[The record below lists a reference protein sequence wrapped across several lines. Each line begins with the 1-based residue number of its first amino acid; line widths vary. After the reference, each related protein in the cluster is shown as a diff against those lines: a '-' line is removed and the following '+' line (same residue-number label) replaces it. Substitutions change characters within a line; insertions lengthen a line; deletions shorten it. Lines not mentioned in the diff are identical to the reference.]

1 MSIMSISLHSA
12 SSDTVSLT
20 SRRTIST
27 SKHWAAIFDERIY
40 QICNIVHPGL
50 PIDNAAVEHIRYFL
64 QSIVFELIEARATSV
79 VEVDKTAKKLFAF
92 GLQTV
97 CKEAWDNMHQQLQK
111 HKYQKA
117 LKTVLE
123 SQHRLAAVIKET
135 LGPRE
140 KEKKDREKKEIE
152 RIACYIYYACES
164 VTEDVL
170 RLTGNYVKNIRNSE
184 QKITMA
190 NLDVAMNGDKALME
204 LRTKLRNEE
213 EAESPGG
220 FGFLSEFEE
229 FVAEETEEKTLSNS
243 QTYESVAVDFLR
255 DERRFIR
262 ELNRINVFRRRIE
275 SVAATDV
282 DKQIVCNLFG
292 NLTEIHDLALKIERT
307 LEDAIELSD
316 TQCIGMGIW
325 EHGEAYEFD
334 TYTFYIRRDGGEMNE
349 TRHATYVINDNIK
362 ALLESERFASLFQSG
377 EHYLGSSLDGQ
388 SFRLAVQY
396 VLPQLLHIPIFHIYQ
411 YHEYITRLHQLS
423 SSEEDRRDLN
433 DCRSAF
439 ERVVGCVSDMSPELK
454 TKITQFLD
462 QQAKSEKIYNVKRLN
477 EIQSSI
483 DGFTGSPI
491 GKTCNELEKD
501 GDLGM
506 IRPSLQFSSEIT
518 KNKKWKTERFV
529 YIFDQM
535 IVLCKRHRN
544 TLKFKDRLAVHS
556 IDVFDIPDSEVT
568 NCFKIESHDKSSL
581 PKIYHFV
588 CKNPEEKRQWM
599 AVLVKVTTKSVL
611 DRILDNH
618 EKEEA
623 KRIPLVVP
631 GPDQYRFS
639 EPDTE
644 DNISFEDYTSSSG
657 IPVIKCGTVL
667 KLIERL
673 TYHSYTDSKYILTFL
688 ISYRSF
694 CTPNDLFSLLLERF
708 NIPTPKKL
716 QQPKQ
721 GGGPLAGRYDTV
733 QSHGLSAISSSSCI
747 NPLCEQK
754 FRKEFQQPI
763 QLRVLSVINQWVKLH
778 WYDFQCDPVL
788 LDALE
793 LFLNRCCDPREGLSK
808 QHKKFCKTILALIE
822 KRVKNPPGIMQQ
834 PNENGDK
841 GAADEG
847 HVNSAFVFGDDQQ
860 HPPQHQVYTNESPK
874 ETNQVLWHTAQK
886 GDVDHYDLLT
896 LHPIEI
902 GRQLTLLHSDLY
914 RAIQP
919 IELVEAAW
927 TKAEKWRKSP
937 QLLRLTDHSTLLTY
951 WVSRSIVETES
962 LEERMAMFNRVLE
975 VMSVFE
981 ELHNFTGLVAF
992 YSALNSSCIFRL
1004 KWCWD
1009 GLDNEKK
1016 KCFDRFNT
1024 LCERR
1029 WQEMQKRLSS
1039 INPPCIPFFGHYLSN
1054 IYFLEQ
1060 GNSTFVNKSPPHG
1073 AAGAQKQQ
1081 KDDLKASDPE
1091 NSNKQFKQLVSFL
1104 KLRKISNVIREI
1116 QIFQDQ
1122 RYSLTLEPTI
1132 RQFFESINPKNDF
1145 KSNEDLEEYLYNKS
1159 LEIQPKGLDTPTAE
1173 LKPKHNASTLRSP
1186 GVKPP
1191 KAAGNHYSAN
1201 HPIGLHLHS
1210 QNSHSAPHA
1219 MSSQSSTVP
1228 NTPLSA
1234 HETKRSLSHNQDDA
1248 PLQQFVDIR
1257 FERKGTHPKIPVLQP
1272 PPLLPRSSRANQSN
1286 SVSLPPTTQ
1295 APMPPAP
1302 KSSGMM
1308 STATSPTTL
1317 TTTTTPSSAGG
1328 PPPKLHPRRMTQ
1340 QPMSPLAK
1348 SPLTPSR
1355 DNSSPSA
1362 FQFPVVYE
1370 ASTAPPLPPRPSTSS
1385 DVSSSPSTSG
1395 STSSAT
1401 KENQEQLRVIFDR
1414 FQRRITFSN
1423 RPSFC
1428 APSTSSSSTE
1438 RIFRVPGATTTSTK
1452 IKPSQQQ
1459 QSNTFFGAT
1468 FRRSNVSI
1476 DFRQHS
1482 TTAVATK
1489 DLQKL

>member
-1 MSIMSISLHSA
+1 MSVSLA

-20 SRRTIST
+20 SRKTIST
-27 SKHWAAIFDERIY
+27 NKYWSAIFDERIY

-50 PIDNAAVEHIRYFL
+50 PIDLDAVEHIRYFL
-64 QSIVFELIEARATSV
+64 QSIVSELIESRATSV
-79 VEVDKTAKKLFAF
+79 VEVEKSAKKLFGY
-92 GLQTV
+92 GLGSV
-97 CKEAWDNMHQQLQK
+97 CKDAKDNMNQQLQK
-111 HKYQKA
+111 HKYQKT

-152 RIACYIYYACES
+152 KCACYIYYACES

-190 NLDVAMNGDKALME
+190 NLDVALNADRALME

-220 FGFLSEFEE
+220 FGVLSDFEE
-229 FVAEETEEKTLSNS
+229 FVAEETEHPGKSSSNS

-275 SVAATDV
+275 SVATSES
-282 DKQIVCNLFG
+282 DKNIVYNLFG
-292 NLTEIHDLALKIERT
+292 NLHEIHELALKIERT
-307 LEDAIELSD
+307 LEDAIELND

-325 EHGEAYEFD
+325 EYGEAYEFD
-334 TYTFYIRRDGGEMNE
+334 TYTFYIKRDGDLNE
-349 TRHATYVINDNIK
+349 SRHATYVIYDNIK
-362 ALLESERFASLFQSG
+362 ALLENERFSQLFQSG
-377 EHYLGSSLDGQ
+377 EHLNASSLDGQ

-396 VLPQLLHIPIFHIYQ
+396 VLPQLLHIPIYHIYQ
-411 YHEYITRLHQLS
+411 YHEYINKLHQLS

-439 ERVVGCVSDMSPELK
+439 DRVVGSVSDMSTELK
-454 TKITQFLD
+454 SKIASFLD

-483 DGFTGSPI
+483 DGFAGSPI

-506 IRPSLQFSSEIT
+506 IRPSPQLNGEIT

-529 YIFDQM
+529 YVFDQM
-535 IVLCKRHRN
+535 IILCKRHKN
-544 TLKFKDRLAVHS
+544 SLKFKDRLAVHS
-556 IDVFDIPDSEVT
+556 IDVFDVPDTEAM
-568 NCFKIESHDKSSL
+568 NCFKIESHDKSCL
-581 PKIYHFV
+581 PRIYYFV
-588 CKNPEEKRQWM
+588 CRNAEEKRQWM

-611 DRILDNH
+611 DRILDNY

-623 KRIPLVVP
+623 KRIPLIVP
-631 GPDQYRFS
+631 GSDQYRFS

-673 TYHSYTDSKYILTFL
+673 TYHSYTDSKYIQTFL

-716 QQPKQ
+716 QRPKQ
-721 GGGPLAGRYDTV
+721 GGGPLAGRFDTV
-733 QSHGLSAISSSSCI
+733 QSHGLSTIASSTGI
-747 NPLCEQK
+747 NPLYEQK

-763 QLRVLSVINQWVKLH
+763 QLRVLSVINQWVKQH

-793 LFLNRCCDPREGLSK
+793 LFLNRCCDPREGLTK

-822 KRVKNPPGIMQQ
+822 KRVKNPPGFLQ
-834 PNENGDK
+834 PQVENGENGD
-841 GAADEG
+841 EG
-847 HVNSAFVFGDDQQ
+847 HINNAFVFGDDQQ
-860 HPPQHQVYTNESPK
+860 HQLQQQQQQVYANNSPTES
-874 ETNQVLWHTAQK
+874 NQFASKRPEILWHTAQK

-896 LHPIEI
+896 LHPLEI
-902 GRQLTLLHSDLY
+902 GRQLTLLHFDLY

-927 TKAEKWRKSP
+927 TKSEKWRKSP

-1004 KWCWD
+1004 KWCWER
-1009 GLDNEKK
+1009 LDSEKQ

-1029 WQEMQKRLSS
+1029 WHEMQKRLSS

-1060 GNSTFVNKSPPHG
+1060 GNSTFVNKQP
-1073 AAGAQKQQ
+1073 AGLKN
-1081 KDDLKASDPE
+1081 KDDVKSTDPD
-1091 NSNKQFKQLVSFL
+1091 NNKQFKQLVSFL
-1104 KLRKISNVIREI
+1104 KCRKISDVIREI
-1116 QIFQDQ
+1116 QIYQNE

-1132 RQFFESINPKNDF
+1132 RKRLDSTYMIQWNLHQF
-1145 KSNEDLEEYLYNKS
+1145 
-1159 LEIQPKGLDTPTAE
+1159 
-1173 LKPKHNASTLRSP
+1173 HR
-1186 GVKPP
+1186 
-1191 KAAGNHYSAN
+1191 AG
-1201 HPIGLHLHS
+1201 
-1210 QNSHSAPHA
+1210 
-1219 MSSQSSTVP
+1219 
-1228 NTPLSA
+1228 
-1234 HETKRSLSHNQDDA
+1234 
-1248 PLQQFVDIR
+1248 QQIYY
-1257 FERKGTHPKIPVLQP
+1257 
-1272 PPLLPRSSRANQSN
+1272 
-1286 SVSLPPTTQ
+1286 
-1295 APMPPAP
+1295 
-1302 KSSGMM
+1302 
-1308 STATSPTTL
+1308 
-1317 TTTTTPSSAGG
+1317 
-1328 PPPKLHPRRMTQ
+1328 
-1340 QPMSPLAK
+1340 PMSPHSNVSHSKHRLIVE
-1348 SPLTPSR
+1348 LGVGDHR
-1355 DNSSPSA
+1355 H
-1362 FQFPVVYE
+1362 
-1370 ASTAPPLPPRPSTSS
+1370 ASVKH
-1385 DVSSSPSTSG
+1385 DVSPVSLWNARVLLRILFLYQNEVNRQHLNYGEEFIASRYEFRIPYH
-1395 STSSAT
+1395 TSSAT
-1401 KENQEQLRVIFDR
+1401 FWHSFP
-1414 FQRRITFSN
+1414 FQSYNTLLPPPPR
-1423 RPSFC
+1423 C
-1428 APSTSSSSTE
+1428 
-1438 RIFRVPGATTTSTK
+1438 K
-1452 IKPSQQQ
+1452 IAGVQQ
-1459 QSNTFFGAT
+1459 
-1468 FRRSNVSI
+1468 
-1476 DFRQHS
+1476 
-1482 TTAVATK
+1482 
-1489 DLQKL
+1489 

>member
-1 MSIMSISLHSA
+1 MSISLHSA

-20 SRRTIST
+20 SRRTISH
-27 SKHWAAIFDERIY
+27 SKHWVYIFDERIY
-40 QICNIVHPGL
+40 QILNVVHPGL
-50 PIDNAAVEHIRYFL
+50 PIDNDAVEHIRFFL
-64 QSIVFELIEARATSV
+64 QSIVFELIEARSTSV
-79 VEVDKTAKKLFAF
+79 VEVDKTAGRLFGR
-92 GLQTV
+92 GLDSI
-97 CKEAWDNMHQQLQK
+97 CKDAWDNMHQQLQK
-111 HKYQKA
+111 HKFQK
-117 LKTVLE
+117 LEKKVLE

-152 RIACYIYYACES
+152 RIAVFIYYICDS

-190 NLDVAMNGDKALME
+190 NLDVALNADRALME

-220 FGFLSEFEE
+220 FGFLAEFEE
-229 FVAEETEEKTLSNS
+229 FVAEETEHSEKASTSR

-275 SVAATDV
+275 SIATSEGDKMIVA
-282 DKQIVCNLFG
+282 NLFG
-292 NLTEIHDLALKIERT
+292 NLHEIHDLALKIERT
-307 LEDAIELSD
+307 LEDAIELND

-325 EHGEAYEFD
+325 EYGEAYEFD
-334 TYTFYIRRDGGEMNE
+334 TYTFYIRRDGEINE
-349 TRHATYVINDNIK
+349 SRHATYVINDNVK
-362 ALLESERFASLFQSG
+362 ALLESERFAQLFQTA
-377 EHYLGSSLDGQ
+377 EHLCASSLDGQ

-396 VLPQLLHIPIFHIYQ
+396 VLPQLLHIPIYHIYQ
-411 YHEYITRLHQLS
+411 YHEYINRLHQLS

-433 DCRSAF
+433 DCRAAF
-439 ERVVGCVSDMSPELK
+439 ERVVGSVSDIPPELK
-454 TKITQFLD
+454 SRIASFLD

-483 DGFTGSPI
+483 DGFVGSPI

-518 KNKKWKTERFV
+518 KNKRWKTERFV
-529 YIFDQM
+529 YVLDQM
-535 IVLCKRHRN
+535 IILCKRHKN
-544 TLKFKDRLAVHS
+544 SLKFKDRLAVHS

-568 NCFKIESHDKSSL
+568 NCFKIESRDKSSL
-581 PKIYHFV
+581 PKTYHFV

-611 DRILDNH
+611 DRILDNY

-673 TYHSYTDSKYILTFL
+673 TYHSYTDSKYIQTFL

-716 QQPKQ
+716 LQPKQ
-721 GGGPLAGRYDTV
+721 GGGPLAGRFDTV
-733 QSHGLSAISSSSCI
+733 QSHGLSTMSTSSGI
-747 NPLCEQK
+747 NPLYEQK

-763 QLRVLSVINQWVKLH
+763 QLRVLSVINQWVKQH
-778 WYDFQCDPVL
+778 WYDFQCDSVL

-793 LFLNRCCDPREGLSK
+793 LFLNRCCDPREGLTK

-822 KRVKNPPGIMQQ
+822 KRVKNPPGIMQ
-834 PNENGDK
+834 PPTENG
-841 GAADEG
+841 DEG

-860 HPPQHQVYTNESPK
+860 HSPLLKQLRHRQVYTNESPN
-874 ETNQVLWHTAQK
+874 ESNHYSSRRPEILWHTAQK

-896 LHPIEI
+896 LHPLEI
-902 GRQLTLLHSDLY
+902 GRQLTLLHFDLY

-927 TKAEKWRKSP
+927 TKSEKWRKSP
-937 QLLRLTDHSTLLTY
+937 QLLKLTDHSTLLTY

-992 YSALNSSCIFRL
+992 YSALNSSCVFRL
-1004 KWCWD
+1004 KWCWER
-1009 GLDNEKK
+1009 LDSEKQ

-1029 WQEMQKRLSS
+1029 WNEMQKRLSS

-1060 GNSTFVNKSPPHG
+1060 GNSTFVNKSP
-1073 AAGAQKQQ
+1073 ANAKQ
-1081 KDDLKASDPE
+1081 KDDMKSSDPD
-1091 NSNKQFKQLVSFL
+1091 SKQFKQLVSFL
-1104 KLRKISNVIREI
+1104 KCRKISDVIREI
-1116 QIFQDQ
+1116 QIYQNE

-1132 RQFFESINPKNDF
+1132 RYA
-1145 KSNEDLEEYLYNKS
+1145 L
-1159 LEIQPKGLDTPTAE
+1159 
-1173 LKPKHNASTLRSP
+1173 
-1186 GVKPP
+1186 
-1191 KAAGNHYSAN
+1191 
-1201 HPIGLHLHS
+1201 
-1210 QNSHSAPHA
+1210 
-1219 MSSQSSTVP
+1219 
-1228 NTPLSA
+1228 
-1234 HETKRSLSHNQDDA
+1234 NQ
-1248 PLQQFVDIR
+1248 R
-1257 FERKGTHPKIPVLQP
+1257 
-1272 PPLLPRSSRANQSN
+1272 
-1286 SVSLPPTTQ
+1286 
-1295 APMPPAP
+1295 
-1302 KSSGMM
+1302 
-1308 STATSPTTL
+1308 
-1317 TTTTTPSSAGG
+1317 
-1328 PPPKLHPRRMTQ
+1328 
-1340 QPMSPLAK
+1340 
-1348 SPLTPSR
+1348 
-1355 DNSSPSA
+1355 
-1362 FQFPVVYE
+1362 
-1370 ASTAPPLPPRPSTSS
+1370 
-1385 DVSSSPSTSG
+1385 
-1395 STSSAT
+1395 
-1401 KENQEQLRVIFDR
+1401 
-1414 FQRRITFSN
+1414 
-1423 RPSFC
+1423 
-1428 APSTSSSSTE
+1428 
-1438 RIFRVPGATTTSTK
+1438 
-1452 IKPSQQQ
+1452 
-1459 QSNTFFGAT
+1459 
-1468 FRRSNVSI
+1468 
-1476 DFRQHS
+1476 
-1482 TTAVATK
+1482 
-1489 DLQKL
+1489 

>member
-1 MSIMSISLHSA
+1 MSISLHSA

-27 SKHWAAIFDERIY
+27 NKHWAAIFDERIY
-40 QICNIVHPGL
+40 QICNVVHPGL
-50 PIDNAAVEHIRYFL
+50 PIEFDAVEHIRYFL

-79 VEVDKTAKKLFAF
+79 VEVDKAAKKLFGY
-92 GLQTV
+92 GLSSV
-97 CKEAWDNMHQQLQK
+97 CKDAWDNMHQQLQK
-111 HKYQKA
+111 HKHQKI

-152 RIACYIYYACES
+152 RSACYIYYACES

-184 QKITMA
+184 QKITTA
-190 NLDVAMNGDKALME
+190 NLDVALNADRALME

-220 FGFLSEFEE
+220 FGVLADFEE
-229 FVAEETEEKTLSNS
+229 LVAEETEHAGKISSNS

-275 SVAATDV
+275 SVATSES
-282 DKQIVCNLFG
+282 DKAIVTNLFG
-292 NLTEIHDLALKIERT
+292 NLHEIHDLALKIERT
-307 LEDAIELSD
+307 LEDAIELND

-334 TYTFYIRRDGGEMNE
+334 TYTFYIKRDGELNE
-349 TRHATYVINDNIK
+349 SRHATYVIYDNIK
-362 ALLESERFASLFQSG
+362 ALLESERFAQLFQSG
-377 EHYLGSSLDGQ
+377 EHNGSSLDGQ

-411 YHEYITRLHQLS
+411 YHEYINRLHQLS

-433 DCRSAF
+433 DCRAAF
-439 ERVVGCVSDMSPELK
+439 ERVVGSVSDMSTELK
-454 TKITQFLD
+454 SKIASFLD

-483 DGFTGSPI
+483 EGFIGSPI

-506 IRPSLQFSSEIT
+506 IRPSLQLSGEIT

-529 YIFDQM
+529 YVFDQM
-535 IVLCKRHRN
+535 IILCKRHKN
-544 TLKFKDRLAVHS
+544 SLKFKDRLAVHS
-556 IDVFDIPDSEVT
+556 IDVYDVPDSEVT
-568 NCFKIESHDKSSL
+568 NCFKIESRDKSCL
-581 PKIYHFV
+581 PKTYHFV
-588 CKNPEEKRQWM
+588 CRNPEEKRQWM

-611 DRILDNH
+611 DRILDNY

-623 KRIPLVVP
+623 KRIPLIVP

-673 TYHSYTDSKYILTFL
+673 TYHSYTDSKYIQTFL

-721 GGGPLAGRYDTV
+721 GGGPLAGRFDTV
-733 QSHGLSAISSSSCI
+733 QSHGLSTMSSSTGI
-747 NPLCEQK
+747 NPLYEQK

-763 QLRVLSVINQWVKLH
+763 QLRVLSVINQWVKQH
-778 WYDFQCDPVL
+778 WYDFQCDTVL

-793 LFLNRCCDPREGLSK
+793 LFLNRCCDPREGLTK

-822 KRVKNPPGIMQQ
+822 KRVKNPPGIMQ
-834 PNENGDK
+834 PPAENGEK
-841 GAADEG
+841 GEGDEG

-860 HPPQHQVYTNESPK
+860 HQAHSHRHHQQVYTNESPNENNHFASK
-874 ETNQVLWHTAQK
+874 RPEVTIKLFWNTPSHLFFFQILWHTAQK
-886 GDVDHYDLLT
+886 GDVEHYDLLT
-896 LHPIEI
+896 LHPLEI
-902 GRQLTLLHSDLY
+902 GRQLTLLHFDLY

-927 TKAEKWRKSP
+927 TKSEKWRKSP

-1004 KWCWD
+1004 KWCWER
-1009 GLDNEKK
+1009 LDSEKQ

-1029 WQEMQKRLSS
+1029 WHEMQKRLSS

-1060 GNSTFVNKSPPHG
+1060 GNSTFVNKQP
-1073 AAGAQKQQ
+1073 AGSKQ
-1081 KDDLKASDPE
+1081 KDDVKSSESD
-1091 NSNKQFKQLVSFL
+1091 NKQFKQLVSFL
-1104 KLRKISNVIREI
+1104 KCRKISDVIREI
-1116 QIFQDQ
+1116 QIYQNE

-1145 KSNEDLEEYLYNKS
+1145 KSNEELEDYLYQKS
-1159 LEIQPKGLDTPTAE
+1159 LEIQPKGVDAPVTE
-1173 LKPKHNASTLRSP
+1173 VKPKHPAATLRSP

-1191 KAAGNHYSAN
+1191 KTANHYTAN
-1201 HPIGLHLHS
+1201 HPHGLHLHS
-1210 QNSHSAPHA
+1210 QHSHSAPHN
-1219 MSSQSSTVP
+1219 MSAHSSTVP
-1228 NTPLSA
+1228 NTPVTS
-1234 HETKRSLSHNQDDA
+1234 HETKRSLSQNQEDS
-1248 PLQQFVDIR
+1248 QFSMVHVRYDR
-1257 FERKGTHPKIPVLQP
+1257 SGSNQKIPVLQP
-1272 PPLLPRSSRANQSN
+1272 PPLLPRPRHPPN
-1286 SVSLPPTTQ
+1286 SASLPPTTQ

-1308 STATSPTTL
+1308 STASSPTSTS
-1317 TTTTTPSSAGG
+1317 TTPSSAIGPAPKLYPRRG
-1328 PPPKLHPRRMTQ
+1328 PP
-1340 QPMSPLAK
+1340 PMSPLAK
-1348 SPLTPSR
+1348 SPLTPSK
-1355 DNSSPSA
+1355 DNSPSA
-1362 FQFPVVYE
+1362 FQFPVIYD
-1370 ASTAPPLPPRPSTSS
+1370 APPPLPPRPSPSS
-1385 DVSSSPSTSG
+1385 DASSSSPSTS
-1395 STSSAT
+1395 TSSAAT

-1414 FQRRITFSN
+1414 EESHSPTVRLSVPLPPALPPPRGSSVF
-1423 RPSFC
+1423 RPPPPLPPKS
-1428 APSTSSSSTE
+1428 
-1438 RIFRVPGATTTSTK
+1438 K
-1452 IKPSQQQ
+1452 
-1459 QSNTFFGAT
+1459 
-1468 FRRSNVSI
+1468 
-1476 DFRQHS
+1476 
-1482 TTAVATK
+1482 
-1489 DLQKL
+1489 